1 MLEDNGKPL
10 CVVLLHASSIEYHFR
25 QLDTRYCSQLTPSFI
40 CDKRLHS
47 IVSVSDRLVLLP
59 ILTGQ
64 VAYCRI
70 LVPLSLDLA

>member
-1 MLEDNGKPL
+1 MLEDSDKPL
-10 CVVLLHASSIEYHFR
+10 CVVLHASSIECHFR
-25 QLDTRYCSQLTPSFI
+25 QLDTRYCGQSTPSFI

-47 IVSVSDRLVLLP
+47 IVSVSDRFVLLP